1 MLSMQ
6 GDALYDLAKVYQSL
20 RGYDYIIQDATP
32 VPAQDKRLCEELI
45 AYFADAV
52 TAMYGNINMQDITLI
67 TASLFFSMIPLHD
80 NRTHQQHFLAKA
92 VALYGEI
99 SAPSQAEVSA

>member
-6 GDALYDLAKVYQSL
+6 GDALLIWRRCINPYEATIISSRMQHRSL
-20 RGYDYIIQDATP
+20 HS
-32 VPAQDKRLCEELI
+32 
-45 AYFADAV
+45 
-52 TAMYGNINMQDITLI
+52 NINMRDITLI

-99 SAPSQAEVSA
+99 SAPSQAGVVSA